1 MTLEQRIAAA
11 LANSNSAE
19 LAELTSETES
29 AITLADQAVSQAR
42 ESALDLATDPKTAH
56 AAIVEAELSRDRLK
70 TVLPKLR
77 ERLASTLQA
86 EQHSKWLANY
96 RQLSAER
103 DQLDAEFAESFPR
116 LATQLVDL
124 FDRVSDCDL
133 ACRRVNHEASEFS
146 GEMRRLYLDPPE
158 INSTE
163 LPGYWP
169 PRKPGGRFTGSPRR
183 SHKR

>member
-29 AITLADQAVSQAR
+29 AIMLADQAASHAR
-42 ESALDLATDPKTAH
+42 ENALDLATDPKNHAH

-103 DQLDAEFAESFPR
+103 
-116 LATQLVDL
+116 
-124 FDRVSDCDL
+124 
-133 ACRRVNHEASEFS
+133 
-146 GEMRRLYLDPPE
+146 
-158 INSTE
+158 
-163 LPGYWP
+163 
-169 PRKPGGRFTGSPRR
+169 
-183 SHKR
+183 